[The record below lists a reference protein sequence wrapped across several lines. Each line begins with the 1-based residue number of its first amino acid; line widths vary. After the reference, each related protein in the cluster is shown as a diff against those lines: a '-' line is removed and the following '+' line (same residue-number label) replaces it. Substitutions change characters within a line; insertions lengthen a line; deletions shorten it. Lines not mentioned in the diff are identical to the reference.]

1 MLLPYLVPSC
11 LALYKMV
18 HFVEREARM
27 QQRLSEQNAG
37 PSIGFQRR
45 VAQISINHK
54 DWVARVSTLRTGK
67 ARKLQSGNITPDK
80 SALRTF
86 SQVPGAAP
94 VIETPPMSPG
104 RCRSLSSA
112 CG

>member
-1 MLLPYLVPSC
+1 MAKEARTAANYYLVPSC
-11 LALYKMV
+11 LAIYKMV

-54 DWVARVSTLRTGK
+54 DWVARVSTLRPGK
-67 ARKLQSGNITPDK
+67 ARKLQSGNITPE
-80 SALRTF
+80 SR
-86 SQVPGAAP
+86 QV
-94 VIETPPMSPG
+94 SWN
-104 RCRSLSSA
+104 R
-112 CG
+112 

>member
-1 MLLPYLVPSC
+1 MLSRMAPSSPPDMRTLHLLRTPDILCANDTRTAANYYLVPSC
-11 LALYKMV
+11 LAIYKMV

-54 DWVARVSTLRTGK
+54 DWVARVSTLRPGK

-80 SALRTF
+80 S
-86 SQVPGAAP
+86 
-94 VIETPPMSPG
+94 
-104 RCRSLSSA
+104 
-112 CG
+112 